1 MLKRLFDIVFSLLF
15 IIVFSWLYLLISI
28 LILLTSGMPIFYS
41 SKRVCQNEKTFMCI
55 KFRSMNKNKEIY
67 KFGNFLRKSNLDE
80 IPQFFNVFLGSMS
93 VVGPRPHDFDE
104 DIFFNSQISNY
115 KMRYH
120 VKPGITGLAGIN
132 GNRGGTDLT
141 IIKERVD
148 FDILYIKNQSLI
160 YDLKI
165 VLITIF
171 LTLTGKK
178 SI

>member
-1 MLKRLFDIVFSLLF
+1 
-15 IIVFSWLYLLISI
+15 
-28 LILLTSGMPIFYS
+28 
-41 SKRVCQNEKTFMCI
+41 
-55 KFRSMNKNKEIY
+55 MNQNKEIY
-67 KFGNFLRKSNLDE
+67 KFGNFLRRSNLDE

-104 DIFFNSQISNY
+104 DIFFNSKISKY
-115 KMRYH
+115 KIRYSI
-120 VKPGITGLAGIN
+120 KPGITGLAGIN
-132 GNRGGTDLT
+132 GNRGGTDLDV
-141 IIKERVD
+141 IEERVN
-148 FDILYIKNQSLI
+148 FDVLYTKKQSFL

>member
-1 MLKRLFDIVFSLLF
+1 MFDVLFSSLF

-28 LILLTSGMPIFYS
+28 IILLTNGMPLFYT
-41 SKRVCQNEKTFMCI
+41 SKRVCKNQKTFKCI
-55 KFRSMNKNKEIY
+55 KFRSMNQNKEIY
-67 KFGNFLRKSNLDE
+67 KFGNFLRRSNLDE

-104 DIFFNSQISNY
+104 DIFFNSKISKY
-115 KMRYH
+115 KIRYSI
-120 VKPGITGLAGIN
+120 KPGITGLAGIN
-132 GNRGGTDLT
+132 GNRGGTDLDV
-141 IIKERVD
+141 IEERVN
-148 FDILYIKNQSLI
+148 FDVLYTKKQSFL